1 MFSPWMRRLSQSK
14 VLQAQ
19 TDLKQSSHW
28 LEEKSLV
35 LKIIKGAI
43 DVVSGGTHSDFQM
56 CFTFGTVL
64 LTLKLSC
71 FPENS
76 SSCHRLQELL
86 QRIYCSNWEGGG
98 KGGERKAGDWTSSLD
113 SEMPG
118 SPAQATF
125 CRVRSTEM
133 KQATCSGPGRKGKKI
148 FLAFKCANTLWFKK
162 VRRLSVNLN

>member
-43 DVVSGGTHSDFQM
+43 DVLSGGTHSDFQM

-71 FPENS
+71 FL
-76 SSCHRLQELL
+76 RTLL
-86 QRIYCSNWEGGG
+86 PVIVCRSFRREFTAPTG
-98 KGGERKAGDWTSSLD
+98 KEVGKVGNA
-113 SEMPG
+113 
-118 SPAQATF
+118 
-125 CRVRSTEM
+125 
-133 KQATCSGPGRKGKKI
+133 KQAIELALLTQRCQDHLLRQHSAEWEAQRWNRPPAVAQEEKGKKSFWHLNVLALSDLKKLEG
-148 FLAFKCANTLWFKK
+148 FL
-162 VRRLSVNLN
+162 SI